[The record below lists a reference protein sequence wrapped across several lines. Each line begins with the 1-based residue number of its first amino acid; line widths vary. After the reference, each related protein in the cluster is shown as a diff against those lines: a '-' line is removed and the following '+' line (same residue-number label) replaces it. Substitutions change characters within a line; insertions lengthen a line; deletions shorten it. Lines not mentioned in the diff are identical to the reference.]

1 MTAEGLLEIIAGGET
16 STVQFK
22 RQLDSMDG
30 IAAEMIAMSNA
41 KGGDIVFGVD
51 DKTGE
56 IVGLDYVQLQDIG
69 NRLATIASDMV
80 KPQVFVTTEVVAIPI
95 ENTLRRLLV
104 ATVSEGTA
112 KPYKDKTG
120 VIWIKQ
126 GGDKRRLTDNSE
138 QIRLFQQSG
147 LLFVDEMIVPETSV
161 SDIDKDK
168 VQEYLQRINGDTLDL
183 DIDKE
188 QIYRNIGI
196 LKDDRL
202 SLAGLLFFGKHP
214 QRYRPAFCIKA
225 VAFSIPSRPRRCGRY
240 ARPERETLLAVR
252 DWYGSLEIR
261 RDRREWLVVTLML
274 EFAMRNG
281 DVERL
286 RWSDFRPRD
295 GAIVLCYTPHKTS
308 LSSGRR
314 VAWPVHPDI
323 WARLCVYREEG
334 QHHYKRRGWTKL
346 EDRNAPLVVPCAKDV
361 FTRLNADLRSSKIF
375 TGSKGC
381 YELRKICIDHVYQ
394 KFGAEMA
401 SSISG
406 DDIRTM
412 MRYYADPSQPNI
424 GDLRIIDLL

>member
-80 KPQVFVTTEVVAIPI
+80 KPQVFVTTEVVVIPI
-95 ENTLRRLLV
+95 ENTLRRVLV

-225 VAFSIPSRPRRCGRY
+225 VAFYGNDMADTEYRDSIDITGTIPRMFEEGMRFFNMNLFHTQQGQDFNS
-240 ARPERETLLAVR
+240 V
-252 DWYGSLEIR
+252 GKLEISEIALQELLQNALTH
-261 RDRREWLVVTLML
+261 RDY
-274 EFAMRNG
+274 
-281 DVERL
+281 
-286 RWSDFRPRD
+286 S
-295 GAIVLCYTPHKTS
+295 K
-308 LSSGRR
+308 
-314 VAWPVHPDI
+314 
-323 WARLCVYREEG
+323 
-334 QHHYKRRGWTKL
+334 
-346 EDRNAPLVVPCAKDV
+346 NAPVRLFVFDNRIEMISPGCLPNSLTIENIMMGNAVVRNNLIVSYASKLMKYRGLGTGVSRALKNQPDLQLFNDKDGEQFKV
-361 FTRLNADLRSSKIF
+361 VIP
-375 TGSKGC
+375 
-381 YELRKICIDHVYQ
+381 RK
-394 KFGAEMA
+394 K
-401 SSISG
+401 
-406 DDIRTM
+406 
-412 MRYYADPSQPNI
+412 
-424 GDLRIIDLL
+424 